1 MVNKEDFA
9 DKAAQAGNAI
19 QYSGATGSII
29 AGLALSEIGVI
40 IGMVIAVCGFFI
52 NWYYK
57 HKSYMLLVKRTNAE
71 TKALKSGKI
80 TVLEESDISQDNG

>member
-29 AGLALSEIGVI
+29 AGMALSEIGVI
-40 IGMVIAVCGFFI
+40 VGIVVAVFGFFI

-71 TKALKSGKI
+71 TNALKSGKI
-80 TVLEESDISQDNG
+80 TVLEESDIEDTNG

>member
-9 DKAAQAGNAI
+9 DKAATVGSTI
-19 QYSGATGSII
+19 QFSGATGSIV

-40 IGMVIAVCGFFI
+40 VGIVVAICGFFI

-57 HKSYMLLVKRTNAE
+57 HKSYKLQVKRHE
-71 TKALKSGKI
+71 MEILALKEGKI
-80 TVLEESDISQDNG
+80 SVIEEDNG

>member
-19 QYSGATGSII
+19 QYSGVTGSII

-80 TVLEESDISQDNG
+80 TVLEESDIDQDNG

>member
-40 IGMVIAVCGFFI
+40 IGMVIAICGFFI

-80 TVLEESDISQDNG
+80 TVLEESDIDQDNG

>member
-80 TVLEESDISQDNG
+80 TVLEESDIDQDNG

>member
-9 DKAAQAGNAI
+9 DKAASAGNAI
-19 QYSGATGSII
+19 QYSGATGSIV

-40 IGMVIAVCGFFI
+40 IGMIIAVCGFFI

-71 TKALKSGKI
+71 TNALKSGKI
-80 TVLEESDISQDNG
+80 TVLEESDIEDTNG

>member
-40 IGMVIAVCGFFI
+40 IGMLIAVCGFFI

-80 TVLEESDISQDNG
+80 TVLEESDIDQDNG

>member
-9 DKAAQAGNAI
+9 EKAAQTGNAI

-40 IGMVIAVCGFFI
+40 IGMVIAICGFFI

-80 TVLEESDISQDNG
+80 TILEESDIDRDNG

>member
-1 MVNKEDFA
+1 MINKEDFA
-9 DKAAQAGNAI
+9 DKAATVGNTI

-40 IGMVIAVCGFFI
+40 VGIVIAIFGFFI

-57 HKSYMLLVKRTNAE
+57 HKSYKLQEKRHKLEAQAI
-71 TKALKSGKI
+71 KDGKL
-80 TVLEESDISQDNG
+80 TISNVENDNG

>member
-40 IGMVIAVCGFFI
+40 IGMVIAVCGFCI

-80 TVLEESDISQDNG
+80 TVLEESDIDQDNG

>member
-29 AGLALSEIGVI
+29 AGMALSEIGVI
-40 IGMVIAVCGFFI
+40 IGIVVAVCGFFI

-57 HKSYMLLVKRTNAE
+57 HKSYMLVIKRT
-71 TKALKSGKI
+71 TYALKSGKI
-80 TVLEESDISQDNG
+80 TVLEETDIEDTNG

>member
-1 MVNKEDFA
+1 MVQHDDFT

-29 AGLALSEIGVI
+29 CGIALNEIGVI
-40 IGMVIAVCGFFI
+40 IGIIVAVFGFFI

-57 HKSYMLLVKRTNAE
+57 HKSYMLLVKRTDAE
-71 TKALKSGKI
+71 TDALKTGKI
-80 TVLEESDISQDNG
+80 SVLEEPDIDQDNG